1 MMWSTSVAR
10 PGSSPLARGLP
21 IRLHETGQPLR
32 IIPARAGFTPSA
44 ARPRY
49 PQQDHPRSRGVYWN
63 KMMHVEHGEG
73 SSPLARG
80 LRSLRATIKLAK
92 RIIPA
97 RAGFTPQPVCR
108 PQPPRDHPR
117 SRGVYDRTDGG
128 DQPERGSSP
137 LARGLHH
144 VADGRG
150 RVVGIIP
157 ARAGFTHPSE
167 LEAYAKAGSSPL
179 ARGLRGG

>member
-1 MMWSTSVAR
+1 
-10 PGSSPLARGLP
+10 
-21 IRLHETGQPLR
+21 
-32 IIPARAGFTPSA
+32 
-44 ARPRY
+44 
-49 PQQDHPRSRGVYWN
+49 
-63 KMMHVEHGEG
+63 MMHVEHGEG

-137 LARGLHH
+137 LARGLRPH
-144 VADGRG
+144 
-150 RVVGIIP
+150 
-157 ARAGFTHPSE
+157 
-167 LEAYAKAGSSPL
+167 
-179 ARGLRGG
+179 